1 MQHPVTWRHL
11 DDTRAP
17 SRRAGSD
24 RQVLIVQ
31 EDLEMQPPTSGVFW
45 RRSLE
50 SKHHVLLMLDFL
62 KNRPPPN
69 YPPGPPA
76 LPLLGNVFNIDP
88 QQPHIYLT
96 QLAAVYGNVF
106 SMRLGRDKTV
116 FVSGY
121 KAVREALVTQ
131 AHVFV
136 ERPYSPMATRLYS
149 DSKGGFFFSNG
160 PVWRTQ
166 RRFAM
171 ATLRRLGLGSCLENI
186 IWEEIRHLQLEM
198 EDRIGYFMVHYM
210 TI

>member
-1 MQHPVTWRHL
+1 M
-11 DDTRAP
+11 
-17 SRRAGSD
+17 
-24 RQVLIVQ
+24 
-31 EDLEMQPPTSGVFW
+31 
-45 RRSLE
+45 
-50 SKHHVLLMLDFL
+50 
-62 KNRPPPN
+62 
-69 YPPGPPA
+69 
-76 LPLLGNVFNIDP
+76 
-88 QQPHIYLT
+88 
-96 QLAAVYGNVF
+96 AAVYGNVF

-149 DSKGGFFFSNG
+149 DSMGGFFFSNG

-198 EDRIGYFMVHYM
+198 EDRIGEPFNPTHLFNNAVANIICQMVFGRRFEYEDQHFQTM
-210 TI
+210 LKNLIELAHLEGSIWAHV